1 MALAETFTSIAN
13 AIRAKSGETATM
25 TPAEMP
31 AKIAALPTGGQL
43 EDFLEG
49 KGTKLQTDA
58 KFIVNG
64 TMRYNQHLKAIY
76 LPECLLIDD
85 YSFER
90 TDKVEWIYAPKASF
104 AGSITIDGTAYN
116 PTGDKAFQNSNF
128 LKYCLFP
135 GNTGP
140 ITKHMFSYSYETEV
154 VDLGS
159 PNRLENTIFSDLT
172 SSSGDRYSLKALIL
186 RNSTVPNLIRS
197 ISSLI
202 ERFTSGECF
211 IYVEDDLISEYQ
223 AATNWSAIP
232 TSAWKGLS
240 ELPQWILDLYD
251 PNYQPA

>member
-1 MALAETFTSIAN
+1 MALTETFVSIAN

-25 TPAEMP
+25 TPAQMP

-85 YSFER
+85 YSFEK
-90 TDKVEWIYAPKASF
+90 TWMLEWIYAPKASF
-104 AGSITIDGTAYN
+104 AGNITIDGKAYIS
-116 PTGDKAFQNSNF
+116 TGDKAFQDSGF

-140 ITKHMFSYSYETEV
+140 ITKYMFSYSYKTEV

-159 PNRLENTIFSDLT
+159 PHHLEHQIFSDLT
-172 SSSGDRYSLKALIL
+172 SFSGDRYSLKALIL
-186 RNSTVPNLIRS
+186 RNKTVPNLTRS
-197 ISSLI
+197 ISSSI

-211 IYVEDDLISEYQ
+211 IYVDDDLISEYQ
-223 AATNWSAIP
+223 TATNWSAIP
-232 TSAWKGLS
+232 AAQWKGLS